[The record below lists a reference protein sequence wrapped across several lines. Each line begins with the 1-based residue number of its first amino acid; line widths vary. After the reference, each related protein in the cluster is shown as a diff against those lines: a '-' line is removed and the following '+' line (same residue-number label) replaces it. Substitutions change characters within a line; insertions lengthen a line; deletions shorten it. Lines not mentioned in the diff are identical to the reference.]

1 MGIFSA
7 KRNKN
12 QGSVSSR
19 GKRPGGFL
27 KKTVIVTGLM
37 LGLFM
42 VAPMANNSMLDNAIG
57 VETAYA
63 AELPY
68 SHRWETQADGNWKYK
83 MDEGGY
89 ATSAWVRDEV
99 DGNWYLLS
107 ETGVMRSGIFESYGK
122 YYLLSEVHD
131 GHFGHL
137 VKNGEVYNGVTIK
150 ADTSEASEG
159 ALSQESIDALKGLGY
174 QFSSV
179 TSVTGT
185 QHVSDGKVTT
195 GTETQNTN
203 TQSNQGNSDPWANK
217 APEDADIGTSSGV
230 TGDGVVWG

>member
-1 MGIFSA
+1 
-7 KRNKN
+7 
-12 QGSVSSR
+12 
-19 GKRPGGFL
+19 
-27 KKTVIVTGLM
+27 
-37 LGLFM
+37 
-42 VAPMANNSMLDNAIG
+42 
-57 VETAYA
+57 
-63 AELPY
+63 
-68 SHRWETQADGNWKYK
+68 
-83 MDEGGY
+83 
-89 ATSAWVRDEV
+89 
-99 DGNWYLLS
+99 
-107 ETGVMRSGIFESYGK
+107 MRSGIFESYGK

-137 VKNGEVYNGVTIK
+137 VKSGEVYNGVTIK

-203 TQSNQGNSDPWANK
+203 TQNTNTQSNQGNSVTPDENGLLPLPGK
-217 APEDADIGTSSGV
+217 DDEIGTGV
-230 TGDGVVWG
+230 SDTPHYYS

>member
-1 MGIFSA
+1 MWWYYLNDGTLA
-7 KRNKN
+7 KNCW
-12 QGSVSSR
+12 
-19 GKRPGGFL
+19 
-27 KKTVIVTGLM
+27 
-37 LGLFM
+37 
-42 VAPMANNSMLDNAIG
+42 
-57 VETAYA
+57 VED
-63 AELPY
+63 
-68 SHRWETQADGNWKYK
+68 HGQ
-83 MDEGGY
+83 
-89 ATSAWVRDEV
+89 
-99 DGNWYLLS
+99 WYLLGS
-107 ETGVMRSGIFESYGK
+107 DGAMRSGIFESYGK

-137 VKNGEVYNGVTIK
+137 VKSGEVYNGVTIK

-203 TQSNQGNSDPWANK
+203 TQNTNTQSNQGNSVTPDENGLLPLPGK
-217 APEDADIGTSSGV
+217 DDEIGTGV
-230 TGDGVVWG
+230 SDTPHYYS